1 MTSRL
6 CLSYGEP
13 LPSAAR
19 VLGILK
25 GKLGTRAAEFEA
37 LPQLGLTKGAEAAA
51 AEDAEGSK
59 ESDEPGDAAANKD
72 GKNENGAQAKARVAE
87 VGGLMSATCLWHP

>member
-1 MTSRL
+1 MSPRTMTSRSLGSMSPRTMTSRL

-19 VLGILK
+19 VLGIPK

-37 LPQLGLTKGAEAAA
+37 LPQLGLTKA
-51 AEDAEGSK
+51 AEDGKKSG
-59 ESDEPGDAAANKD
+59 DE
-72 GKNENGAQAKARVAE
+72 AKARVAE